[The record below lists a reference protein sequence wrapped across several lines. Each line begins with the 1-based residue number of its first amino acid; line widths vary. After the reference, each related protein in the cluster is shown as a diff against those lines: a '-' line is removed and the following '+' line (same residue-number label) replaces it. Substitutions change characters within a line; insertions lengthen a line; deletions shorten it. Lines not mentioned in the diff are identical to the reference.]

1 MANALYL
8 LFNGNCE
15 EAINFYKDKLG
26 GNLISMQRYGEA
38 PAGQSSESY
47 KDKIMHAV
55 MDLHGFTLMFSDSNE
70 GYNVTFGDNFSIALD
85 VKSDGEVDRVF
96 DALSTGG
103 QVKMAVEDT
112 FWGARFGMCTDK
124 FGVNWMVNYDKPKK

>member
-8 LFNGNCE
+8 MFNGNCE

-26 GNLISMQRYGEA
+26 GNLISMQRYGEV

-47 KDKIMHAV
+47 KIMHAV
-55 MDLHGFTLMFSDSNE
+55 MDLQGFILMLSDTNE
-70 GYNVTFGDNFSIALD
+70 GANVTMGDNFSIALD
-85 VKSDGEVDRVF
+85 IKSDGEVDRVF

-103 QVKMAVEDT
+103 QVKMAVQDT